1 MTLDPDEERRRLEQI
16 SLDSW
21 YARGPS
27 GAAVGYCT
35 KVFARHWRGGRCL
48 ELGPAEGVM
57 TEALVAAFDHVELVE
72 GSELFAADLAQ
83 RFPAATVHCSLF
95 EEYEPSAT
103 FDAIVLGHVL
113 EHVDSPRA
121 LLARARGWLAPGG
134 AIYAAVPNARSVHR
148 QAAVLMA
155 LLETEHSLNATDVH
169 HGHRRVYDPE
179 SLRADVLG
187 AGLRISV
194 FGGYW
199 LKPVSNAQIEEHWNA
214 EMLEAFMALGER
226 YPDTAAE
233 IYVVATA

>member
-1 MTLDPDEERRRLEQI
+1 VSLDRDAERLRLEQI

-21 YARGPS
+21 YAQGPS
-27 GAAVGYCT
+27 GIAVTYCT

-48 ELGPAEGVM
+48 ELGPAEGLM
-57 TEALVAAFDHVELVE
+57 TEALVAAFEHVELVE
-72 GSELFAADLAQ
+72 GSQSFVDDLAR
-83 RFPAATVHCSLF
+83 RFPQAEVHCALF
-95 EEYEPSAT
+95 EEFEPQTT
-103 FDAIVLGHVL
+103 FDTIILGHVL
-113 EHVDSPRA
+113 EHVEHPRE

-134 AIYAAVPNARSVHR
+134 AIYAAVPNARSIHR
-148 QAAVLMA
+148 QAAVLLS
-155 LLETEHSLNATDVH
+155 LLQTEHSLNEMDVH

-179 SLRADVLG
+179 TLRADVLG

-199 LKPVSNAQIEEHWNA
+199 LKPVSNAQIEAQWSA

-233 IYVVATA
+233 IYVIATA